1 MSTQELLTN
10 IAKEREFYSSL
21 TEAQKVE
28 VMTDLVNAIYTTEE
42 GNSRAK

>member
-10 IAKEREFYSSL
+10 FAKELEFYSSL

-28 VMTDLVNAIYTTEE
+28 VMTDLVNAIYTTEK
-42 GNSRAK
+42 GN